1 MRLAM
6 TGKESPNNM
15 CLSRVNMPEAKKVKH
30 RTKSDYV
37 LLASV
42 FYPHCKKEKLLWM
55 TKYEYWVSQ
64 AMQMSIKSSSSPP
77 PPL

>member
-1 MRLAM
+1 
-6 TGKESPNNM
+6 
-15 CLSRVNMPEAKKVKH
+15 MPESKKVKH

-64 AMQMSIKSSSSPP
+64 AMQRSFKLSSFT
-77 PPL
+77 PPLWIQGNEAK

>member
-1 MRLAM
+1 
-6 TGKESPNNM
+6 
-15 CLSRVNMPEAKKVKH
+15 MPEAKKVKH
-30 RTKSDYV
+30 RNKSNYV

-64 AMQMSIKSSSSPP
+64 VMQMSIKSSSPP
-77 PPL
+77 PPFEVKATRLSKM